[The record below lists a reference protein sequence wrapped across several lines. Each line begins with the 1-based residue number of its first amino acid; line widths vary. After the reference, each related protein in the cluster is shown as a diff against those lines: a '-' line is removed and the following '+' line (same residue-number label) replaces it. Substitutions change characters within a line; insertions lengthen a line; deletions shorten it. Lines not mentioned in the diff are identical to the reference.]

1 MTFLSAKTILHLY
14 MLMRIFAIVNI
25 VSYKKMNQTD
35 FFKCLSDPTRLN
47 ILELVMAKQSVCVCE
62 LTEQLQLSQPKI
74 SRHLALLRNL
84 SILLDQRQGQWVYY
98 RLNPNLPEWAND
110 VLNIISNQN
119 DDIMNNPLVHSSI
132 SVHCE

>member
-1 MTFLSAKTILHLY
+1 MD
-14 MLMRIFAIVNI
+14 MRIFAIVNM

-35 FFKCLSDPTRLN
+35 FFKCLSDPTRLD
-47 ILELVMAKQSVCVCE
+47 ILKLVMAKQSVCVCE
-62 LTEQLQLSQPKI
+62 LTEQLELNQPKI
-74 SRHLALLRNL
+74 SRHLALLRNH

-119 DDIMNNPLVHSSI
+119 DDIMNNPLIHSSI

>member
-1 MTFLSAKTILHLY
+1 
-14 MLMRIFAIVNI
+14 
-25 VSYKKMNQTD
+25 MNQTD
-35 FFKCLSDPTRLN
+35 FFKCLSDPTRLD
-47 ILELVMAKQSVCVCE
+47 ILKLIMTKQNVCVCE

-98 RLNPNLPEWAND
+98 RLNPNLPEWANE

-119 DDIMNNPLVHSSI
+119 NDIMNNPLVPSSI